1 MNMMDKWAA
10 TDRLRGLIAWRMIEG
25 GEVLFHRSQSNAYV
39 GIDIYEV
46 RKFGHD
52 WRIIF
57 VDGAACEIERI
68 D

>member
-10 TDRLRGLIAWRMIEG
+10 TDRLRGLIAERMIES
-25 GEVLFHRSQSNAYV
+25 GEVLSHWNKSNAYV
-39 GIDIYEV
+39 GIDMYRV

-52 WRIIF
+52 WRIVF
-57 VDGAACEIERI
+57 VDGDACVIERI